1 MEKRNHWRFRPQ
13 RVVTVT
19 VPGPSPRSIS
29 MTVVD
34 LSDDGIGLR
43 SIVPLRTGTQME
55 IDLNGKNLL
64 AVVERCTSEEG
75 FSLIGASLRR

>member
-1 MEKRNHWRFRPQ
+1 
-13 RVVTVT
+13 
-19 VPGPSPRSIS
+19 